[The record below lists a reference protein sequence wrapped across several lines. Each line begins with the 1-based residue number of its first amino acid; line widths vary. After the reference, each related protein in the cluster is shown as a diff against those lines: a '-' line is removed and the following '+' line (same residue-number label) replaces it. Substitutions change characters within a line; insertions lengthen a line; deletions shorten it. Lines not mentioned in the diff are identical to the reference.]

1 VSLWIT
7 FSDVS
12 YMAEVSCHMRVIWRS
27 FDDRSLTLDT
37 PTDTVRVWHQVM
49 THLQQHQWSV
59 DNERGNTSTN
69 KLLLSWLSDGM
80 IAVLSAQIG
89 ELLASLKGQIRR
101 SVGLVPCTTLN
112 CNQQN
117 QIYCVHKL

>member
-1 VSLWIT
+1 
-7 FSDVS
+7 
-12 YMAEVSCHMRVIWRS
+12 MAEVSCHMRVIWRS

-89 ELLASLKGQIRR
+89 ELLASLKDKF
-101 SVGLVPCTTLN
+101 VEALVLFHV
-112 CNQQN
+112 Q
-117 QIYCVHKL
+117 L